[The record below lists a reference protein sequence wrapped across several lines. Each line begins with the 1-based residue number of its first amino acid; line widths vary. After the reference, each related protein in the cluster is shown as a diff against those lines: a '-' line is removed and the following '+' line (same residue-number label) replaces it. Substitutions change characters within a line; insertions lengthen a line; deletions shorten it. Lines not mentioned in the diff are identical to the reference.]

1 MQPRAHAIKKA
12 VRLEAGRR
20 RLSLQSLENLLSTTK
35 VHIAMDINARNAAWS
50 KIATTVG
57 LSAQG
62 HSDGY
67 QVNMNSGL
75 IWIFGACLSVCLWRA
90 CQCNC
95 PYQTYL
101 ENMVVKLP
109 KNYLFFVK
117 IEDKSCSRSVQDALH
132 LLYCQNQ
139 SLFNDS
145 VFYLL
150 SQCFN
155 VTKSDLYCNDTCTTF
170 DMDADIYPV
179 EDFTC
184 LVKKSINDSENCTY
198 HSFVSLKTC
207 LYPTQEASPQTP
219 GLNCRPV
226 SQKPSPSSVAATA
239 APITSSF
246 TLSATSDR
254 SNTGTRWQPSFDM
267 FSTVAT

>member
-219 GLNCRPV
+219 G
-226 SQKPSPSSVAATA
+226 
-239 APITSSF
+239 
-246 TLSATSDR
+246 
-254 SNTGTRWQPSFDM
+254 TRWQPREVSVWTCLAV
-267 FSTVAT
+267 SLTVNVIVLLCLVHQWTRARR